1 MLTTEQLAH
10 AIRTGSQI
18 HLGAV
23 RSDHDP
29 EEVQR
34 PQYAEQR
41 VDAAMLREVLTSVT
55 DPDARGLTLSG
66 AIVVGDLDLE
76 YVTLGFPVRIVGS
89 HFLGEVRMTH
99 LTAPALDLTESVLHQ
114 PLDASAARING
125 DLTMSRVTAHDLI
138 TLLEARA
145 EGFLQ
150 LDSARLLGE
159 PISLN
164 AGGVHVGGHA
174 VVQVDAAG
182 SVELYSA
189 RIEGELS
196 LTRAT
201 LRAPVSLVCD
211 RAQIADDIHA
221 SGLHAEGTVRM
232 FDVVVGS
239 GFYLWEATLNGPD
252 VSLYLDRTRIAGDL
266 LLTKIATAG
275 SVLLYRTGVGGELD
289 IRGATLGAGA
299 DPGQAPVSLSVK
311 SLGAAAD
318 LDLRDIT
325 ALGALRIRGSRID
338 GNLDLSAAGL
348 AGTPVSLHVE
358 HSVVRDEFNLRIA
371 PEGAPVRL
379 GPFEVG
385 ALRLPGAGQRP
396 VLDVDSPPGWRIGV
410 LAGPVSADP
419 DVLDDWLAPVTSPQP
434 REEIAT
440 VIARTGHED
449 AARRLRYLSAA
460 RSSARLGL
468 PGRALRW
475 VYRVSAGYGYYPW
488 RALGWLV
495 VVFAAAWMI
504 AFTQRTEF
512 TTPSTP
518 VVREAIV
525 RNDPGMLEGGQPPA
539 VVRSGQWR
547 AGWDVAQFHPAGYAA
562 TVAVPAAAV
571 TTSTQWSPPAGW
583 AAVTLSVLK
592 GAAWVLTALLLAAL
606 TGLLRKPL

>member
-1 MLTTEQLAH
+1 MLTKEQLVH

-18 HLGAV
+18 YLGAV
-23 RSDHDP
+23 RSDHDA

-41 VDAAMLREVLTSVT
+41 VDAAMLREVLTSVA
-55 DPDARGLTLSG
+55 DPDARGLMLSG

-76 YVTLGFPVRIVGS
+76 YVTLGFPVRIAGS
-89 HFLGEVRMTH
+89 HFVGEVRMTH
-99 LTAPALDLTESVLHQ
+99 LTAPAVDLTESVLHR
-114 PLDASAARING
+114 PLVASATRVSG

-138 TLLEARA
+138 TLQDARA
-145 EGFLQ
+145 EGSLA
-150 LDSARLLGE
+150 LDAARLRGE
-159 PISLN
+159 PVSLN
-164 AGGVHVGGHA
+164 AGGVHIGGQA
-174 VVQVDAAG
+174 VLRMDAAG
-182 SVELYSA
+182 SVELYSG
-189 RIEGELS
+189 RIEGELT
-196 LTRAT
+196 LTGAT
-201 LRAPVSLVCD
+201 LRAPVSFVCD
-211 RAQIADDIHA
+211 GAQIADDIHA
-221 SGLHAEGTVRM
+221 SGLRAEGTVRM

-239 GFYLWEATLNGPD
+239 GFDLWEATLNGPD

-266 LLTKIATAG
+266 LLTGITTAG

-289 IRGATLGAGA
+289 ITRATLGAGQ
-299 DPGQAPVSLSVK
+299 PEAPVSLSVK

-318 LDLRDIT
+318 LDLRDTT
-325 ALGALRIRGSRID
+325 ALGAVRIRGSRVD
-338 GNLDLSAAGL
+338 GNLDLSAARL
-348 AGTPVSLHVE
+348 AGTPVSLYVE
-358 HSVVRDEFNLRIA
+358 HSAVRDEFNLGIA

-385 ALRLPGAGQRP
+385 ALRLPDAAQLP
-396 VLDVDSPPGWRIGV
+396 VLDVDSPPGWKIGV

-419 DVLDDWLAPVTSPQP
+419 GVLDDWLAPVTSPQP

-512 TTPSTP
+512 TTPSSP
-518 VVREAIV
+518 VVRAAIV